1 MCHEEADD
9 GLNTQYKA
17 TAFIAG
23 NRVHLDAAPPFSVDA
38 VAGII
43 ILTHMEEYVG
53 GACCA
58 PISVADNPL
67 EFVTMWDE
75 KSGPCSES
83 FVPSRV

>member
-1 MCHEEADD
+1 MY
-9 GLNTQYKA
+9 TQHKG

-23 NRVHLDAAPPFSVDA
+23 NRVHLDAAPRVSVDA

-43 ILTHMEEYVG
+43 ILGHKEEYVG

-75 KSGPCSES
+75 KSRPCSES
-83 FVPSRV
+83 FVPSLDDG